1 MIQPKLASPF
11 DLFKVSAIEVVEE
24 IQTTPDPEFTEDDIV
39 VDGLF
44 DGPVSLVEG
53 VSDFVEPL
61 LSFDVL
67 SGFVS
72 HSNDVHDSSFMDL
85 SIFLV
90 FAYLMILLYLHTLHL
105 HHIYLI

>member
-72 HSNDVHDSSFMDL
+72 HSNNVHDFSFMDL
-85 SIFLV
+85 SIF
-90 FAYLMILLYLHTLHL
+90 
-105 HHIYLI
+105 